1 MGQQRG
7 TAAGCSAPVSSSL
20 SLPRG
25 RAHAFIISPPTP
37 PFTQVLAPAVPTSE
51 LLLSSLLMTATSSP
65 VPVGV
70 ISKPDV
76 GNTQY
81 KYGVLISPLRGAGS
95 GNPGVMPSPPSSPCP
110 ATPRPH
116 QPPARLLPAASPLP
130 GCLGAHTWERAVSQP
145 QAAAWQE
152 HTPIA
157 QREGTQGAVASCSG
171 DEHPSAPAADLY
183 HHVPGQAGSAGKQG

>member
-1 MGQQRG
+1 MGQQHG

-20 SLPRG
+20 SLLRG
-25 RAHAFIISPPTP
+25 RAHAFSISPPTP
-37 PFTQVLAPAVPTSE
+37 PVTQVLAPSVPTSE

-70 ISKPDV
+70 ISKPGA

-95 GNPGVMPSPPSSPCP
+95 GNPGVTPSPPSSPCP
-110 ATPRPH
+110 AAPRPR

-130 GCLGAHTWERAVSQP
+130 GVQVPTRGRELCHGHRRRRGRN
-145 QAAAWQE
+145 
-152 HTPIA
+152 TPPLRSA
-157 QREGTQGAVASCSG
+157 KARRE
-171 DEHPSAPAADLY
+171 P
-183 HHVPGQAGSAGKQG
+183 